1 MKWARSVWLV
11 PALAVLFGLMAH
23 GLRTTVPWIGQI
35 EQALARRLLPTPES
49 SSFLIA
55 AVSPENFK
63 VAGAPVE
70 GSAMR
75 LTYARFVD
83 AMKRAGA
90 KGVVFDIVFDQEGT
104 DPVPNQALVRS
115 IQAAPPMQVVM
126 PAIPV
131 SVQADRSTFEKLKF
145 MPDDAPVV
153 YGFVRSHP
161 DDGVADLIV
170 SDGFDTFYHI
180 SALAVAVAEGLRPYE
195 DVHWDGHRLKV
206 GNRTLATDANGR
218 VLIRG
223 AESPVPIVTLESLLK
238 NPAPAAGKVVIIGIV
253 QGTDLQS
260 TAVGEME
267 GVEWVGL
274 IAASISKET
283 PPAAPW
289 APGWVSAFLA
299 IGLGLIAGVSV
310 VGLHFLRSMIGVLG
324 AGALGWFLPTWL
336 VGSVGI
342 VDTMTSW
349 VAIGLTAVA
358 AWVIEAQVMSRRVYG
373 RAQPFDEDLT
383 VMFVDLANSTLL
395 VRKLGPAGA
404 DQVMTVIIQRL
415 ADVVESRGA
424 EIERPLGDGVLAH
437 WRGKSPEEQLQRCL
451 DSIPALSAILQ
462 DKPIKGVPPDFGLA
476 LAFGIEYGHVVGS
489 PVRVRGL
496 PQWMSSGE
504 TVNLAARVQSLCSTV
519 GVSCLLGP
527 AAGRVVGPSRA
538 GPAGIYDLKGFG
550 EIEVYRLLE
559 PPC

>member
-1 MKWARSVWLV
+1 MKWVRSAWMI
-11 PALAVLFGLMAH
+11 PTLAVLSGLVAH
-23 GLRTTVPWIGQI
+23 GLRNLVPWIGQL
-35 EQALARRLLPTPES
+35 EQPLARRLLPAPTS

-55 AVSPENFK
+55 AVSPESFK
-63 VAGAPVE
+63 KAGVPVE

-75 LTYARFVD
+75 QTYARFID
-83 AMKRAGA
+83 AMKQAGA

-104 DPVPNQALVRS
+104 DPNPNQAFARS
-115 IQAAPPMQVVM
+115 IQSAPPMQIVL

-131 SVQADRSTFEKLKF
+131 AVQADRSTFEKPRF

-206 GNRTLATDANGR
+206 GNRTIATDANGR
-218 VLIRG
+218 VLIRE
-223 AESPVPIVTLESLLK
+223 AEVPIPVLAFDDLLK
-238 NPAPAAGKVVIIGIV
+238 NPAQAAGKVVIVGIV
-253 QGTDLQS
+253 EGNDRQS

-267 GVEWVGL
+267 GIEWVGL
-274 IAASISKET
+274 IAASISKNT
-283 PPAAPW
+283 APSASW

-299 IGLGLIAGVSV
+299 IGLALLAGASIIGLHLLRSVMGV
-310 VGLHFLRSMIGVLG
+310 VG
-324 AGALGWFLPTWL
+324 ATALGWFLPTWL
-336 VGSVGI
+336 LGSVGL

-395 VRKLGPAGA
+395 VRELGPAGA
-404 DQVMTVIIQRL
+404 DQVMTAIIQRL
-415 ADVVESRGA
+415 ADVVEFRGA

-437 WRGKSPEEQLQRCL
+437 WRGKSPEDQLQRCL
-451 DSIPALSAILQ
+451 DAIPALNAILQ
-462 DKPIKGVPPDFGLA
+462 DRPIRGVPPDFELA
-476 LAFGIEYGHVVGS
+476 LTFGIEYGHVVGS
-489 PVRVRGL
+489 AVRVRGL

-550 EIEVYRLLE
+550 DIEVYRLLE